1 MIQFR
6 IVSVALRQSSEVNT
20 IRYTYGP
27 STIPEDHGEET
38 QTSKSAGAVWEEV
51 EFAIVEQ
58 EKPSIQVANVSG
70 DGYLVSSPVK
80 ILINNPDLFGKY
92 KVGDIIDFMPRT
104 EPLKETA
111 VSTAN

>member
-20 IRYTYGP
+20 VRYTYTG
-27 STIPEDHGEET
+27 DET
-38 QTSKSAGAVWEEV
+38 QTSKSIGAVWEEV

-58 EKPSIQVANVSG
+58 DKPSIQVANVSG
-70 DGYLVSSPVK
+70 DGYLVSSPAKV
-80 ILINNPDLFGKY
+80 LINNPDLFGKF
-92 KVGDIIDFMPRT
+92 KVGDVIDFIPRT
-104 EPLKETA
+104 EPLKETS